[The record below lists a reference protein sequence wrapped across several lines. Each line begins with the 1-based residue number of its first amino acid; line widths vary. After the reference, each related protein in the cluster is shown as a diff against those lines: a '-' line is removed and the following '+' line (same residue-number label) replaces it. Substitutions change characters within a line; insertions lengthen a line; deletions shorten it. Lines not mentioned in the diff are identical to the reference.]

1 MHWSESDQCLLALE
15 NWFCHQ
21 VSLKEVVDVAPRG
34 ACNDVGG
41 SECLNACC
49 KKFSAIR
56 AFDGSYTAYKRL
68 PSEGLPRFS
77 VQTLHSLPLYIDCS
91 WILVC
96 LKDIYIYIL
105 ASLDIHRILSLLP
118 GKSGL
123 VLIGLNRIFCFQSS

>member
-41 SECLNACC
+41 SECLLQKGPLMDLIALINDCLRKVCQGFQFKLFTACL
-49 KKFSAIR
+49 
-56 AFDGSYTAYKRL
+56 YTL
-68 PSEGLPRFS
+68 
-77 VQTLHSLPLYIDCS
+77 ICS

-96 LKDIYIYIL
+96 LKDNKRYIG
-105 ASLDIHRILSLLP
+105 AS
-118 GKSGL
+118 
-123 VLIGLNRIFCFQSS
+123 